1 NWLECQK
8 GLLII
13 ADIITSAPEKVLE
26 MREAFE
32 IQVREYLSEHNI
44 HGLAEVVVA
53 SDFESGF
60 TTLIQAAGIGRLK
73 PNTVCLGWSE
83 DARKFTQYAAGIRHA
98 IQLANDVLVVRAKYD
113 IDMAKKKKQID
124 VWWRGMENGNLMIIY
139 AYLLTQ
145 NEGWRRARIRI
156 LRIVREEAD
165 ARAAQKSLEK
175 LLVEARVKAEVKV
188 ICSQEKPPHV
198 IQQES
203 MDADLVFLGMESPP
217 MGWEETFMEKMGG
230 FLKGLP
236 NTILVKSSG
245 RANLTV

>member
-1 NWLECQK
+1 
-8 GLLII
+8 
-13 ADIITSAPEKVLE
+13 

-32 IQVREYLSEHNI
+32 IQVRGYLTEHNI
-44 HGLAEVVVA
+44 RALAEVIVA

-83 DARKFTQYAAGIRHA
+83 DPKKFTQYAAGIRHA
-98 IQLANDVLVVRAKYD
+98 IQLANDVLIVRAKHD
-113 IDMAKKKKQID
+113 IDPAKKNKQID
-124 VWWRGMENGNLMIIY
+124 VWWRGLENGNLMIIY

-165 ARAAQKSLEK
+165 AREAKKHLER
-175 LLVEARVKAEVKV
+175 LLVDARVKAEVKI
-188 ICSQEKPPHV
+188 ICSHEKPPGV

-217 MGWEETFMEKMGG
+217 MGWEEAFMEKMGG
-230 FLKGLP
+230 FLRVLP